1 MFFRFTLIS
10 SETSV
15 AKICFVLGEV
25 GKVMKQKTIRIIGIP
40 IDLGQSQRGV
50 DMGPAALRYAGL
62 AARLKR
68 IGHVVQDAGNIM
80 VPVRD
85 AIDRGDRGFVPAI
98 SQVCNAAY
106 LAASQAV
113 SEGVIPLFI
122 GGDHSIAIG
131 TVGGV
136 TTVDSCGLIWIDAHG
151 DFNTPESSHSGNVHG
166 MPLAT
171 LLGDGAPELVSVG
184 RSGAKLPT
192 ENVVVIGLRDLDS
205 AEKKRLK
212 NSGMRLFTMR
222 DIDEQGMGQVARAAL
237 QQLDHCSR
245 IHVSLDV
252 DALDPNEAPGV
263 GTPVPGGLSYREAQ
277 LLMEIIADGN
287 RLSSLDIVEIN
298 PILDQRNRTAEVAVE
313 LAASL
318 LGKSIL

>member
-1 MFFRFTLIS
+1 MQQ
-10 SETSV
+10 
-15 AKICFVLGEV
+15 KIV
-25 GKVMKQKTIRIIGIP
+25 RIIGIP

-50 DMGPAALRYAGL
+50 DMGPGAVRYAGL

-68 IGHVVQDAGNIM
+68 IGYRVQDAGNIM

-85 AIDRGDRGFVPAI
+85 AIDRSDRGFIPAI
-98 SQVCNAAY
+98 AQVCNAAY

-113 SEGVIPLFI
+113 TEGVIPIFL

-136 TTVDSCGLIWIDAHG
+136 TASGPCGLIWVDAHG
-151 DFNTPESSHSGNVHG
+151 DYNTLESSSSGNVHG

-171 LLGDGAPELVSVG
+171 LLGEGAPELISVG
-184 RSGAKLPT
+184 RSGAKLSA
-192 ENVVVIGLRDLDS
+192 ENVVVIGLRDLDG
-205 AEKKRLK
+205 EERERLK
-212 NSGMRLFTMR
+212 KSGMLLFTMR

-237 QQLDHCSR
+237 KQLEHCEK
-245 IHVSLDV
+245 IHISLDV
-252 DALDPNEAPGV
+252 DALDPHEAPGV

-277 LLMEIIADGN
+277 LLMEIIADSR
-287 RLSSLDIVEIN
+287 RLCSLDIVEIN
-298 PILDQRNRTAEVAVE
+298 PILDQRNRTADVADE

>member
-1 MFFRFTLIS
+1 M
-10 SETSV
+10 SV
-15 AKICFVLGEV
+15 
-25 GKVMKQKTIRIIGIP
+25 KTVRIIGIP

-50 DMGPAALRYAGL
+50 NMGPAALRYAGL

-68 IGHVVQDAGNIM
+68 IGYQVQDAGNIM
-80 VPVRD
+80 VPVRE
-85 AIDRGDRGFVPAI
+85 AIDLNDRGFVPAI
-98 SQVCNAAY
+98 AQVCNVVY
-106 LAASQAV
+106 LAASQAM
-113 SEGVIPLFI
+113 SEGVIPIFL
-122 GGDHSIAIG
+122 GGDHSVAIG

-136 TTVDSCGLIWIDAHG
+136 TANGPCGLIWIDAHG
-151 DFNTPESSHSGNVHG
+151 DFNTLESSSSGNVHG

-171 LLGDGAPELVSVG
+171 LLGEGAPELISVG
-184 RSGAKLPT
+184 RSGAKLPAQ
-192 ENVVVIGLRDLDS
+192 NVVLVGLRDLDPV
-205 AEKKRLK
+205 EKDRLK
-212 NSGMRLFTMR
+212 KSGMLLFTMR

-237 QQLDHCSR
+237 KQLEHCQN

-277 LLMEIIADGN
+277 LLMEIIADSQ

-298 PILDQRNRTAEVAVE
+298 PILDQQNRTAELAVE

>member
-1 MFFRFTLIS
+1 MQQ
-10 SETSV
+10 
-15 AKICFVLGEV
+15 KIV
-25 GKVMKQKTIRIIGIP
+25 RIIGIP

-50 DMGPAALRYAGL
+50 DMGPAAVRYAGL
-62 AARLKR
+62 ASRLKR
-68 IGHVVQDAGNIM
+68 IGYQVQDAGNIM

-85 AIDRGDRGFVPAI
+85 AIDRSDRGFIPAI
-98 SQVCNAAY
+98 AQVCNATY

-113 SEGVIPLFI
+113 GEGVIPIFL

-136 TTVDSCGLIWIDAHG
+136 TAAAPCGLIWVDAHG
-151 DFNTPESSHSGNVHG
+151 DFNTLASSNSGNVHG

-171 LLGDGAPELVSVG
+171 LLGEGPPELISVG
-184 RSGAKLPT
+184 RSGAKLSP

-205 AEKKRLK
+205 AEKERLK
-212 NSGMRLFTMR
+212 KSGMLLFTMR

-237 QQLDHCSR
+237 QRLEHCDK

-252 DALDPNEAPGV
+252 DALDPHEAPGV

-277 LLMEIIADGN
+277 LLMEIIADSQC
-287 RLSSLDIVEIN
+287 LSSLDIVEIN
-298 PILDQRNRTAEVAVE
+298 PILDQRNRTAQVAVE
-313 LAASL
+313 LASSL

>member
-1 MFFRFTLIS
+1 MNR
-10 SETSV
+10 
-15 AKICFVLGEV
+15 
-25 GKVMKQKTIRIIGIP
+25 KTIRIIGIP
-40 IDLGQSQRGV
+40 MDLGQNKRGV

-62 AARLKR
+62 AERLKR
-68 IGHVVQDAGNIM
+68 LGLNVQDAGNIM

-85 AIDRGDRGFVPAI
+85 AIDSSQRGFIPSIA
-98 SQVCNAAY
+98 QVCSAAY
-106 LAASQAV
+106 LAASQAI
-113 SEGVIPLFI
+113 SEGVIPIFM

-131 TVGGV
+131 TIGGV
-136 TTVDSCGLIWIDAHG
+136 TASEECGVIWIDAHA
-151 DFNTPESSHSGNVHG
+151 DFNTPESSLSGNVHG
-166 MPLAT
+166 MPLAA
-171 LLGDGAPELVSVG
+171 LLGDGPDELISIG
-184 RSGAKLPT
+184 RSGVKLKP

-205 AEKKRLK
+205 SEKERLK
-212 NSGMRLFTMR
+212 KSGMRLFSMR
-222 DIDEQGMGQVARAAL
+222 EIDEQGMGTIAKAAV
-237 QQLDHCSR
+237 QQLSECSR

-277 LLMEIIADGN
+277 LLMEIIADSGN
-287 RLSSLDIVEIN
+287 LTSLDIVEIN

>member
-1 MFFRFTLIS
+1 MQQ
-10 SETSV
+10 
-15 AKICFVLGEV
+15 KIV
-25 GKVMKQKTIRIIGIP
+25 RIIGIP

-50 DMGPAALRYAGL
+50 DMGPGAVRYAGL

-68 IGHVVQDAGNIM
+68 IGYRVQDAGNIM

-85 AIDRGDRGFVPAI
+85 AIDRSDRGFIPAI
-98 SQVCNAAY
+98 AQVCNAAY

-113 SEGVIPLFI
+113 TEGVIPIFL

-136 TTVDSCGLIWIDAHG
+136 TASGPCGLIWVDAHG
-151 DFNTPESSHSGNVHG
+151 DYNTLESSSSGNVHG

-171 LLGDGAPELVSVG
+171 LLGEGAPELISVG
-184 RSGAKLPT
+184 RSGAKLSA
-192 ENVVVIGLRDLDS
+192 ENVVVIGLRDLDG
-205 AEKKRLK
+205 EERERLK
-212 NSGMRLFTMR
+212 KSGMLLFTMR

-237 QQLDHCSR
+237 KQLEHCEK
-245 IHVSLDV
+245 IHISLDV
-252 DALDPNEAPGV
+252 DALDPHEAPGV

-277 LLMEIIADGN
+277 LLMEIIADSR
-287 RLSSLDIVEIN
+287 RLCSLDIVEIN